1 MWGSIPAQAELE
13 LRAIAFTFFAIGAV
27 ISIMT
32 NRDGAFIMCCIGIC
46 FSLMRY
52 RRDA

>member
-13 LRAIAFTFFAIGAV
+13 LRAIAFTLFAIGTV
-27 ISIMT
+27 ISVMT
-32 NRDGAFIMCCIGIC
+32 NHDGVFIACCIGIC